1 VETSSA
7 CSLSLLLSFFLCHL
21 QAIKMSLTS
30 DKVFYV
36 EQSREP
42 TKICGSVRPQCVLR
56 GCGRT
61 QSRTLDQPLVKR
73 TSHSLHCSSYLPFIR
88 LLASSSPPPP
98 PISPPRRLC
107 LSFLREKSLFFSRL
121 ARFLSILYGIEN
133 IVEVS
138 RVVSVL

>member
-1 VETSSA
+1 MWVGA
-7 CSLSLLLSFFLCHL
+7 
-21 QAIKMSLTS
+21 AA
-30 DKVFYV
+30 V
-36 EQSREP
+36 
-42 TKICGSVRPQCVLR
+42 CVLR
-56 GCGRT
+56 VRPHPEPHPLG
-61 QSRTLDQPLVKR
+61 QPLVKR
-73 TSHSLHCSSYLPFIR
+73 TSHSLHCSSHLPFIR